1 MGGVYTKNAISP
13 VNFYE
18 YRGAQSGPKELE
30 GAQGSKQ
37 IPEKK
42 DIPMESL
49 NRTTI
54 AEVVEDC
61 IKRLTEYH
69 KAYIVNTAEANL
81 IQLHHEWGA
90 SIRNHDNLYQNKA
103 LLKATGKAHADG
115 ASMVII
121 RSVWKALRKSTS
133 L

>member
-1 MGGVYTKNAISP
+1 MSRVYTKNASSP
-13 VNFYE
+13 VNFYK
-18 YRGAQSGPKELE
+18 YKGAQKGPKELE
-30 GAQGSKQ
+30 GPQGSKQ
-37 IPEKK
+37 IPEEKE
-42 DIPMESL
+42 IPMKSL

-54 AEVVEDC
+54 AEVVEDI

-90 SIRNHDNLYQNKA
+90 SIRNRYNLDQNKA
-103 LLKATGKAHADG
+103 LLKAAGKAHADG

-121 RSVWKALRKSTS
+121 KAVWKALRESG
-133 L
+133 